1 MAAHLTSGPRWGD
14 NEPMN
19 APFHSVYAHGFVRA
33 CVCIPFLRVADPDYN
48 TAQTLGLARRASEM
62 GAAVALFPEMGLS
75 AYSNEDLFHQDAL
88 LEGTL
93 AALGRLVAESRD
105 LTPLLLVGAP
115 LRFDGQLFNCAVAVY
130 RGRILGLT
138 PKTYLPNYREFY
150 EKRQFT
156 PARDAIHREV
166 TLLGQTVPLGNDLI
180 YQAENVRDFAIHA
193 EICEDVWTPI
203 PPSTYAALAG
213 ATVLANLSA
222 SNITIGKAEYRR
234 DLCASQSGRCVAAY
248 LYSAAGP
255 GESTTDLAWDGHA
268 LIYENNE
275 RLAET
280 ERFAGE
286 EQIIAADIDLER
298 LAQDRMRLTSFHD
311 SVGDHLERVR
321 AMRRISFTFQ
331 VPEPTPARSSPPLPK
346 REGEEAG
353 DRLPDT
359 ADYFSSSSPLGRTPV
374 TEGRGN
380 KEVGSLL
387 RSVER
392 FPYVPN
398 DRAVRDE
405 RCYEAYN
412 IQVHGLMKRLQSTQI
427 EKIVIGVSGGL
438 DSTHALIV
446 AARTMDRLGLP
457 RRNILGYTMPGFA
470 TSSGTRSNALG
481 LMDALGV
488 TSHEIDIRPSCL
500 QMLRD
505 IGHPFVGGEPV
516 YDITFEN
523 VQAGERTSH
532 LFRLANFQNGLVLGT
547 GDLSELALGWATYGV
562 GDHMSHYNV
571 NASVPKTLIQYLLRW
586 VIATRQFSDA
596 ASDLIQA
603 IVDTEISPELVP
615 HSGNNP
621 AASPFQSTQEKI
633 GPYELQDFNVYYTTR
648 YGFRPSKVAFLA
660 HCAWADRTRG
670 AWPDPFP
677 DDKKNEYD
685 LPTIKKWL
693 GLFLF
698 RFFQTSQFK
707 RSAVPNGPKVG
718 SGGSLSPRGD
728 WRAPSDSEATVWL
741 KELEENVPD

>member
-1 MAAHLTSGPRWGD
+1 MNGPFD
-14 NEPMN
+14 
-19 APFHSVYAHGFVRA
+19 SIYTHGFVRA
-33 CVCIPFLRVADPDYN
+33 AVCIPFLRVADPDFN
-48 TAQTLGLARRASEM
+48 ADRTLGLARRASQQ
-62 GAAVALFPEMGLS
+62 GAAVALFPELGLS

-88 LEGTL
+88 LEAART
-93 AALGRLVAESRD
+93 ALGRVVAESRD

-115 LRFDGQLFNCAVAVY
+115 LRFDGQLFNCAVAVC

-156 PARDAIHREV
+156 SARDAIRREV
-166 TLLGQTVPLGNDLI
+166 TLLGQTVPLGNDLV
-180 YQAENVRDFAIHA
+180 YEAENVPGFAVHA
-193 EICEDVWTPI
+193 EVCEDVWTPI
-203 PPSTYAALAG
+203 PPSTYAALGG

-222 SNITIGKAEYRR
+222 SNITIGKAEYRQN
-234 DLCASQSGRCVAAY
+234 LCASQSGRCVAAY

-255 GESTTDLAWDGHA
+255 GESTTDLAWDGQA

-275 RLAET
+275 KLAESP
-280 ERFAGE
+280 RFPAA
-286 EQIIAADIDLER
+286 EQMAVADIDLER

-311 SVGDHLERVR
+311 AAGDHRERVR
-321 AMRRISFTFQ
+321 ALRR
-331 VPEPTPARSSPPLPK
+331 VPFEFRVPAESGPL
-346 REGEEAG
+346 R
-353 DRLPDT
+353 R
-359 ADYFSSSSPLGRTPV
+359 PL
-374 TEGRGN
+374 
-380 KEVGSLL
+380 
-387 RSVER
+387 ER

-412 IQVHGLMKRLQSTQI
+412 IQVHGLLKRLQATRI

-457 RRNILGYTMPGFA
+457 RRNILGYTLPGFA
-470 TSSGTRSNALG
+470 TSSGTKANALG

-488 TSHEIDIRPSCL
+488 TAQEIDIRPSCL

-505 IGHPFVGGEPV
+505 IGHPFIGGEPV

-532 LFRLANFQNGLVLGT
+532 LFRLANFHNGLVLGT

-562 GDHMSHYNV
+562 GDQMSHYNV
-571 NASVPKTLIQYLLRW
+571 NGSVPKTLIQYLLRW
-586 VIATRQFSDA
+586 VIATRQFSEA
-596 ASDLIQA
+596 AGDLIQA

-615 HSGNNP
+615 HSADGD
-621 AASPFQSTQEKI
+621 AASPFQSTQQKI
-633 GPYELQDFNVYYTTR
+633 GPYELQDFHIYYTTR

-660 HCAWADRTRG
+660 HAAWGDRERG

-677 DDKKNEYD
+677 DDEKNEYD
-685 LPTIKKWL
+685 LAAIKKWL

-707 RSAVPNGPKVG
+707 RSALPNGPKVG

-741 KELEENVPD
+741 KELEDNVPSEGA

>member
-1 MAAHLTSGPRWGD
+1 
-14 NEPMN
+14 MN
-19 APFHSVYAHGFVRA
+19 APFHSVYAHGFVRV

-48 TAQTLGLARRASEM
+48 VAQTLGLARRASDM
-62 GAAVALFPEMGLS
+62 GAAVALFPELGLS

-93 AALGRLVAESRD
+93 AALERLVAESRA

-166 TLLGQTVPLGNDLI
+166 TVLGQTVPLGNDLI
-180 YQAENVRDFAIHA
+180 YRAENVPNFAVHA

-280 ERFAGE
+280 ERFAAG

-311 SVGDHLERVR
+311 SVGDHLDRVR
-321 AMRRISFTFQ
+321 AMRRVEFTFE
-331 VPEPTPARSSPPLPK
+331 VPSGTPLPLAG
-346 REGEEAG
+346 EGQG
-353 DRLPDT
+353 WGP
-359 ADYFSSSSPLGRTPV
+359 
-374 TEGRGN
+374 
-380 KEVGSLL
+380 LL

-412 IQVHGLMKRLQSTQI
+412 IQVHGLMKRLQSTRI

-505 IGHPFVGGEPV
+505 IGHPFAQNGEPV

-596 ASDLIQA
+596 ASGLIQA

-615 HSGNNP
+615 HSEGDDP

-633 GPYELQDFNVYYTTR
+633 GPYELQDFHLYYTTR
-648 YGFRPSKVAFLA
+648 YGLRPSKVAFLA
-660 HCAWADRTRG
+660 HCAWADKSRG

-677 DDKKNEYD
+677 EDKKNEYD

-741 KELEENVPD
+741 KELQENVPD

>member
-1 MAAHLTSGPRWGD
+1 
-14 NEPMN
+14 MN
-19 APFHSVYAHGFVRA
+19 APFHSVYAHGFIRVA
-33 CVCIPFLRVADPDYN
+33 VCIPFLRVADPDYN
-48 TAQTLGLARRASEM
+48 VAQTLGLARQASNM
-62 GAAVALFPEMGLS
+62 GAALALFPELGLS

-93 AALGRLVAESRD
+93 AALERLVAESRA

-138 PKTYLPNYREFY
+138 PKTFLPNYREFY

-156 PARDAIHREV
+156 PARDAIGREV
-166 TLLGQTVPLGNDLI
+166 TVLGQTVPLGNDVI
-180 YQAENVRDFAIHA
+180 YRAENVPDFAVHA
-193 EICEDVWTPI
+193 EICEDVWTPV

-311 SVGDHLERVR
+311 SVGDHLDRVR
-321 AMRRISFTFQ
+321 AMRRVEFTFE
-331 VPEPTPARSSPPLPK
+331 VPQIAPPAPNSGGAGLRT
-346 REGEEAG
+346 EAAFV
-353 DRLPDT
+353 P
-359 ADYFSSSSPLGRTPV
+359 SPLTPSLS
-374 TEGRGN
+374 GARGP
-380 KEVGSLL
+380 LL

-412 IQVHGLMKRLQSTQI
+412 IQVHGLMKRLQSTKI

-457 RRNILGYTMPGFA
+457 RQNILGYTMPGFA

-481 LMDALGV
+481 LMDALDV

-586 VIATRQFSDA
+586 VIATRQFSDE

-615 HSGNNP
+615 HSGDDP
-621 AASPFQSTQEKI
+621 AASPFQSTQDKI
-633 GPYELQDFNVYYTTR
+633 GPYELQDFHLYYTTR

-660 HCAWADRTRG
+660 HCAWADRARG

-693 GLFLF
+693 GLFLY

-728 WRAPSDSEATVWL
+728 WRAPSDSEAMVWL
-741 KELEENVPD
+741 KELQVNVPDEGA